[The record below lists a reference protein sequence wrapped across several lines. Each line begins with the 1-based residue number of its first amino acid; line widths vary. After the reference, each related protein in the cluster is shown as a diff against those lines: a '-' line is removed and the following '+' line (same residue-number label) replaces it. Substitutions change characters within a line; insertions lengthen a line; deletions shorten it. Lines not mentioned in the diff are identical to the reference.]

1 VLLAADAGDL
11 LDQRL
16 DVHALSSLDGHPPQ
30 DDAWR
35 RGARPDLPYRG
46 SPRIVTSPMFTLGIA
61 LLVAALALFVAEAH
75 VPTGGVLGAG
85 GVVAL
90 VAGAWIA
97 LVAAGA
103 GLLVAVPVTVG
114 TGLVSATVLVLVA
127 SKTVR
132 AMRLP
137 TSSGSESLVGRTGE
151 VRAELEAGGAPGQVF
166 VDGALWRAEPADEY
180 EEREALRTGDRVV
193 VERVRGLT
201 LGVRKAEEWELEA

>member
-1 VLLAADAGDL
+1 
-11 LDQRL
+11 
-16 DVHALSSLDGHPPQ
+16 
-30 DDAWR
+30 
-35 RGARPDLPYRG
+35 
-46 SPRIVTSPMFTLGIA
+46 MFTLGIA

-75 VPTGGVLGAG
+75 LPVGGVLGVG
-85 GVVAL
+85 GVAAL

-103 GLLVAVPVTVG
+103 GLAVAVPVSVG
-114 TGLVSATVLVLVA
+114 SGVVAAAVLGLVA

-201 LGVRKAEEWELEA
+201 LGVRKAEEWELKA